1 MRHIFIIAVL
11 FFYSS
16 FALSQDYA
24 IVGATVHTMGAQGK
38 VENATLLIKNGK
50 IQAVKSGDVVTA
62 GYTLIDAKNKVITPG
77 FIGAK
82 TQLGLVDVGFSAGTN
97 DSTGEQSGFSST
109 GAAYDVSYAINP
121 DSSLF
126 AISRIAG
133 VTSAATSMSNTHQL
147 FSGQGAIIS
156 LNDTEQSLIKAKAFI
171 SVQVGNVGADAIGGS
186 RAILWANL
194 EAIIAEAKFAIGKS
208 LTPSDEWHGDMSKAD
223 VKAMIPVIQGK
234 TPLLIDARRKADIL
248 QVIAFKQRNPN
259 IKVVLLY
266 ATEGWRVAEALA
278 ASKISVILDPEAN
291 LPNEFDQLAASLSNA
306 ARLDKSGVNVAIGM
320 ETHNIRLARQHA
332 GNAVANGLPWEK
344 GLAALTINVAKV
356 YYVDALLGSLEVGKQ
371 ADLVI
376 WSGDPLELTE
386 HAEQVF
392 IKGEKIVME
401 SRQTKLRDRYLKLD
415 TTKPQQFTRP

>member
-11 FFYSS
+11 FFYSF

-50 IQAVKSGDVVTA
+50 IQAVKSGDVATA

-97 DSTGEQSGFSST
+97 DSTGEQTGFSST

-133 VTSAATSMSNTHQL
+133 VTSAATAMSNTHQL

-356 YYVDALLGSLEVGKQ
+356 YDVDALLGSLEVGKQ

>member
-11 FFYSS
+11 FFYSF

-50 IQAVKSGDVVTA
+50 IQAVKSGDVATA

-133 VTSAATSMSNTHQL
+133 VTSAATAMSNTHQL

-356 YYVDALLGSLEVGKQ
+356 YDVDALLGSLEVGKQ